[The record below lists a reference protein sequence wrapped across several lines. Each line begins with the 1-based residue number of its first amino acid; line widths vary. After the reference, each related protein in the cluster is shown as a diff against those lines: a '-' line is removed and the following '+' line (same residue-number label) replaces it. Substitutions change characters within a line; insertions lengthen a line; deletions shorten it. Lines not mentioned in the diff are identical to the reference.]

1 MESQELTEAKAQIEL
16 LEQKNKVLQNKIK
29 ELENTINS
37 ILWKSN
43 NQSSELQ
50 KLRHMVRRWAG
61 YFYHSQF
68 T

>member
-50 KLRHMVRRWAG
+50 KLRHMVRR
-61 YFYHSQF
+61 
-68 T
+68 